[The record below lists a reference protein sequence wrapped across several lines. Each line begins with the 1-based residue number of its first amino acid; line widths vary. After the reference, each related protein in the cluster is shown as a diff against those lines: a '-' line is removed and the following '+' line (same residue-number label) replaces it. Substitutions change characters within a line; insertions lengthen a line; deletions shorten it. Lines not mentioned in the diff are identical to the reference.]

1 MLTEHECRLVE
12 KLIDNVIAEDYIST
26 ILENGLK
33 NIEKTDSYSRK
44 LIDIYLHKLN
54 KEYDKWKIDMEL
66 FGMLIG
72 YLIEKIM

>member
-54 KEYDKWKIDMEL
+54 KEYDK
-66 FGMLIG
+66 
-72 YLIEKIM
+72 